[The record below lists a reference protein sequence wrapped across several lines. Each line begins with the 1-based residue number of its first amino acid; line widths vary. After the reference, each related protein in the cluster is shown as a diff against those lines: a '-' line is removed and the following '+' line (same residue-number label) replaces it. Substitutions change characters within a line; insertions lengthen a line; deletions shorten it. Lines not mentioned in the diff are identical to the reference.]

1 MKAILFD
8 MDGTLLDSQRA
19 WYDAEVSY
27 LEDQGVDAR
36 DVDYELLLTSG
47 SQGVVEYLNDHLQL
61 ELDAAQMRS
70 NALERMEQFYATT
83 VEPKEGVREML
94 QVLQQLGIPMAVGS
108 ATPGELCEL
117 ALDTTRLRPYFDFV
131 LSSSDNNI
139 DKSNAK
145 FFAIAAERFGVSTDE
160 MVLFDDALLALRA
173 AGELGCHTVGIA
185 DDGYPQ
191 DEDALR
197 MTVDEFYYSF
207 ADLRTKEWADELG
220 LNHALEDEQ

>member
-1 MKAILFD
+1 MKAIVFD

-94 QVLQQLGIPMAVGS
+94 QVLQQL
-108 ATPGELCEL
+108 

-145 FFAIAAERFGVSTDE
+145 FFAIAAERFGVSPDE
-160 MVLFDDALLALRA
+160 VVLFDDALLALRA
-173 AGELGCHTVGIA
+173 AGELGYHTVGIA

-197 MTVDEFYYSF
+197 MTADEFYYSF